1 MSPSE
6 SDPSPRTVATRGP
19 AETATPSTTASQGTI
34 ARPLND
40 GRSEGPGNSERTPVA
55 ADTQMSSPAPP
66 GPAVTSRPD
75 RVWIP
80 DPSLHHIV
88 IVGGGAAGLEL
99 ATKLGDSLGRR
110 KKAQIT
116 LVERARTHIWKP
128 HLHEVAAGTM
138 DVGRDAVDYLAQA
151 SDHHFRYRIG
161 EMVGLDRGHR
171 EVHLAPSLDAEGHEV
186 TPARAVPYDTLVMAV
201 GSTSN
206 DFGTPGAKDFAISLD
221 TADEAV
227 RFHQRLVNRFIR
239 AHAQPGPVRPGQL
252 HVTIIGAGATG
263 TELAAELHRT
273 TRQVVAYGLDRID
286 PEKDLKITLVEAA
299 ERILPAVPPRVAEG
313 ATRLLKKLGI
323 DVRTQARV
331 VEVRQDGVRLADGDF
346 IPSELVVWAAGVKG
360 PDLLKDLDGL
370 EASRSNQLVVTPTL
384 QTTRDPDVFAM
395 GDCAFLLNPGE
406 TRPVP
411 PRAQAA
417 SQQATHLANQMKR
430 RLDGKPLE
438 PFVYRDFGSLVS
450 LGEYSTVGNLM
461 GFLTGK
467 GLMIEGYFARLM
479 YRSLYKMHQ
488 RALYGSWRVMLDTM
502 ARTLTRRTEPRV
514 KLH

>member
-55 ADTQMSSPAPP
+55 AETQMSSPAPP

-360 PDLLKDLDGL
+360 PDLLTG
-370 EASRSNQLVVTPTL
+370 SRWS
-384 QTTRDPDVFAM
+384 
-395 GDCAFLLNPGE
+395 G
-406 TRPVP
+406 
-411 PRAQAA
+411 
-417 SQQATHLANQMKR
+417 
-430 RLDGKPLE
+430 GKPEQSARRDADTADDAGSRRVCDGRLRVSAQSRRDKARSAAGPSRQPAGDPSRQSDETSPGRETPAAICLPGLRIPRFTGRVQHGWQSDGICDGQRPDDRGLLCTTDVPVALQDAPEGPVWRLE
-438 PFVYRDFGSLVS
+438 GD
-450 LGEYSTVGNLM
+450 
-461 GFLTGK
+461 
-467 GLMIEGYFARLM
+467 ARHHGP
-479 YRSLYKMHQ
+479 RS
-488 RALYGSWRVMLDTM
+488 
-502 ARTLTRRTEPRV
+502 TRRTEPRV

>member
-1 MSPSE
+1 M
-6 SDPSPRTVATRGP
+6 AP
-19 AETATPSTTASQGTI
+19 AENEPHTIVMGGAAERATPDINAGKGII
-34 ARPLND
+34 ARPPED
-40 GRSEGPGNSERTPVA
+40 GQSDNATNNERPPLA
-55 ADTQMSSPAPP
+55 ADTEATSVATSSPSDAV
-66 GPAVTSRPD
+66 GPS
-75 RVWIP
+75 RVWIA

-99 ATKLGDSLGRR
+99 ATKLGDSLGQR

-161 EMVGLDRGHR
+161 EMIGLDRAHR
-171 EVHLAPSLDAEGHEV
+171 EVHVAASHDAEGQEI
-186 TPARAVPYDTLVMAV
+186 TPARSIAYDTLVIAV

-206 DFGTPGAKDFAISLD
+206 DFGTPGAKEFAISLD

-286 PEKDLKITLVEAA
+286 AERDLKITLVEAA

-313 ATRLLKKLGI
+313 ATNLLRKLGI

-331 VEVRQDGVRLADGDF
+331 VEVRQDGVRLADSDF

-384 QTTRDPDVFAM
+384 QTTRDPDVFAI
-395 GDCAFLLNPGE
+395 GDCAFLINPGE
-406 TRPVP
+406 TRPIP

-417 SQQATHLANQMKR
+417 SQQATHLVKQIKR
-430 RLDGKPLE
+430 RLDGQTLQ

-450 LGEYSTVGNLM
+450 LGAYSTVGNLM

-467 GLMIEGYFARLM
+467 GLMIEGYFARVM

-488 RALYGSWRVMLDTM
+488 RALFGAWRVMLDTI